1 MLGGWRGLG
10 YVNAAN
16 APVSLFSHGT
26 ALFEASIRA
35 NTFPLGRGL
44 FEKERAI
51 HALNQFYSFQLLEYQ
66 WSEGEFDT
74 LG

>member
-1 MLGGWRGLG
+1 MLGGWGGLG

-44 FEKERAI
+44 FEKEWAI
-51 HALNQFYSFQLLEYQ
+51 HALNQ
-66 WSEGEFDT
+66 
-74 LG
+74 